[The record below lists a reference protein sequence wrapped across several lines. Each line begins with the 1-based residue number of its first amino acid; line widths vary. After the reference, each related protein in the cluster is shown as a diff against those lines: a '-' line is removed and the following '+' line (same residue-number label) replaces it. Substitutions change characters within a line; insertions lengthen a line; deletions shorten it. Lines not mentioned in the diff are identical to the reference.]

1 MGHAPPPS
9 HSRRMR
15 LRQTLLALTLLFA
28 GACAS
33 GQGDTADNPIRIVRP
48 TREDIMREY
57 PPDALARGVSGSA
70 TVECEIIRAGLLD
83 HCSILTEDPPGEG
96 FGDAAIRVAF
106 EHYAR
111 PDTEGRFA
119 VGRKV
124 RVPIQ
129 FTPPR

>member
-1 MGHAPPPS
+1 MHW
-9 HSRRMR
+9 
-15 LRQTLLALTLLFA
+15 RQTVFALALTIA
-28 GACAS
+28 CACAS

-48 TREDIMREY
+48 TREEIMREY
-57 PPDALARGVSGSA
+57 PPDALARGVSGRA
-70 TVECEIIRAGLLD
+70 TVECQIIREGLLD
-83 HCSILTEDPPGEG
+83 HCSILEEDPPGQG

-111 PDTEGRFA
+111 PDAEGRFA
-119 VGRKV
+119 VGRRV